1 MNVDAQTLRQTVIDS
16 VLKLAPEADFARLDA
31 AASLREQLDLDS
43 YDFLNLL
50 LALHEKLGVDIPE
63 ADYARVD
70 GLDRLIDYLQQRL
83 A

>member
-16 VLKLAPEADFARLDA
+16 VLELAPEADFARLDA

-70 GLDRLIDYLQQRL
+70 GLDRLIEYLQQRL